1 MSLLLLRR
9 LAQTIP
15 TLLLAA
21 VLTFSLLQ
29 VAPGGPA
36 SAIAGDDAS
45 PEILAQ
51 IEAELGLDRP
61 VHVQF
66 RDWLTSAAQ
75 GDFGASLVN
84 RVPVSE
90 DLSRAAPLS
99 LELAVI
105 ALIIAVSV
113 GIPLGILTAV
123 RRRTLLDEVFRGFSG
138 LGIAVPQFWLAMVAI
153 YIFALKLGWFPSG
166 GFVEFSEGLGGHIES
181 ILLPVTVLATSGAA
195 ILTRQTRS
203 AMMRALDS
211 DYILA
216 ARAAGVRPRDLY
228 LKLALRNALIPV
240 VTVVGLVASSLIG
253 GTVLLERVFVMP
265 GLGTLLINSA
275 VAKDFPVTQGVMMVL
290 VVLILLINLA
300 VDLSYGLLDPR
311 TRRR

>member
-1 MSLLLLRR
+1 MLQLLLRR
-9 LAQTIP
+9 LLQTIP

-29 VAPGGPA
+29 ITPGGPA

-45 PEILAQ
+45 PEALAQ
-51 IEAELGLDRP
+51 IKAELGLDRP
-61 VHVQF
+61 IHEQF
-66 RDWLTSAAQ
+66 GDWLTSAVQ
-75 GDFGASLVN
+75 GDFGNSLVN
-84 RVPVSE
+84 RSPVS
-90 DLSRAAPLS
+90 DGLTRAAPLS
-99 LELAVI
+99 LELAI
-105 ALIIAVSV
+105 LALILAVSI
-113 GIPLGILTAV
+113 GIPLGIITAV
-123 RRRTLLDEVFRGFSG
+123 RRRTLLDEAIRGVSG

-153 YIFALKLGWFPSG
+153 YVFALKLGWFPSG
-166 GFVEFSEGLGGHIES
+166 GFVKVSQDLSDHVKS

-211 DYILA
+211 QYVLA

-290 VVLILLINLA
+290 VILILLINLT